1 MYDYHMHSAFSSDTD
16 VPMEA
21 MIQSAIEKGVK
32 EICFTDH
39 IDYDYASPEISFEFD
54 TEAYKT
60 LIESFR
66 EKYKG
71 QIEIRL
77 GIEIG
82 IQPHILKKCTDLV
95 DSVKPDFII
104 ASQHTIG
111 RQDLYLGDYYR
122 GRTPEEAIEY
132 GMSELLEMVQNFDA
146 FCVIGHIDI
155 LKRYDEA
162 VKALP
167 KTTYLQAV
175 RPVLIALIEKSKG
188 IEVNTSGLRQGLGE
202 TLPAREILELYK
214 SLGGEYITIGSDA
227 HKPED
232 ITHSFK
238 AVLELLSDIGFEHI
252 YRFENMK
259 PYPIKISSL
268 LNA

>member
-21 MIQSAIEKGVK
+21 MILSAIEKGVK

-39 IDYDYASPEISFEFD
+39 IDYDYASAEISFDFD
-54 TEAYKT
+54 TEVYRE
-60 LIESFR
+60 LIERLR

-77 GIEIG
+77 GIELG

-95 DSVKPDFII
+95 SKVKPDFII

-122 GRTPEEAIEY
+122 DRSPEEAIRY
-132 GMSELLEMVQNFDA
+132 GMNELLDMVQNFES
-146 FCVIGHIDI
+146 FCVVGHIDI
-155 LKRYDEA
+155 LKRYNEA
-162 VKALP
+162 VKTLP
-167 KTTYLQAV
+167 KAIYLEAV
-175 RPVLIALIEKSKG
+175 RPVLIALIERSKG

-214 SLGGEYITIGSDA
+214 SLGGEFITIGSDA

-232 ITHSFK
+232 IAHSFK
-238 AVLELLSDIGFEHI
+238 EVLALLSEIGFEHI
-252 YRFENMK
+252 YRFEAMK